1 MKNSKAIMDTTQI
14 IAKGVRAIPGLKLVG
29 GCEAMIVCFT
39 GAVPTEKGKRRKN
52 FNLFGPNNND

>member
-1 MKNSKAIMDTTQI
+1 MKNSKAIMDTTQL

-39 GAVPTEKGKRRKN
+39 GAVPTEKGKRRKI
-52 FNLFGPNNND
+52 